1 MTFNQ
6 AKRELKSYVRISREE
21 SDLLDEI
28 AMLKSRCLKVT
39 SVFSDMPRG
48 SYDVHKHE
56 TAMAELID
64 ETNKYYDLLEEI
76 RATKDRIKS
85 KLEKLDEDYKRVLHR
100 RYILGKSIYETADEL
115 HYSDR
120 WIRKLINKAIYF
132 YSKI

>member
-6 AKRELKSYVRISREE
+6 AKRELKSYARISREE
-21 SDLLDEI
+21 NDLLDEI

-64 ETNKYYDLLEEI
+64 ETNKYYDILEEI
-76 RATKDRIKS
+76 RETKERIMS

-100 RYILGKSIYETADEL
+100 RYILNEKVYDIADTM

-120 WIRKLINKAIYF
+120 WIKKLINKATYF
-132 YSKI
+132 YSKL